1 MTEELYPYID
11 CIESLSKS
19 PLLRDGD
26 VFPFVRQVLIETSK
40 ALDCERVNV
49 WMLEDQDTVLANL
62 LSYDR
67 RYDKFDLQ
75 GSLDKASFPKY
86 FDHLLVNEIIVADN
100 AADEPK
106 NGELVLPYI
115 LPNGIHAMIDI
126 PLRSDGEMF
135 GVICYERLSP
145 HNWGADETKFVQSVA
160 QLLSLALETQ
170 KRKKLQE
177 YLQVLL
183 DQKNVL
189 LAEIHHRTKNNSSI
203 ILGIINLMKHK
214 TKDDYH
220 AELFDQLSQRV
231 FSLAAVQD
239 QLSATDNFERVDLAE
254 YLQNLAKNLKAT
266 YPNTE
271 QIETTL
277 NFEPVV
283 VPLKQAT
290 SIGLIVN
297 EAITNVYKYAFD
309 RNSQNMKLLVELK
322 RLNGRYQF
330 VISDNGKGFNQS
342 EKENGL
348 GFDLIYDL
356 ADQMDAEITVNA
368 MPGEGCTIELSFL
381 PHN

>member
-1 MTEELYPYID
+1 MTEKLYPYIE
-11 CIESLSKS
+11 CIETLSKS

-26 VFPFVRQVLIETSK
+26 VFPFVRQVLIESSK
-40 ALDCERVNV
+40 ALECERVNV
-49 WMLEDQDTVLANL
+49 WMLEEQNTVLANL

-67 RYDKFDLQ
+67 RYDKFELQ
-75 GSLDKASFPKY
+75 EALDKASFPNY

-106 NGELVLPYI
+106 NSELVLPYI
-115 LPNGIHAMIDI
+115 LPNGIQSMIDI

-135 GVICYERLSP
+135 GVICYERLKA
-145 HNWGADETKFVQSVA
+145 HAWQADETKFVQSVA

-183 DQKNVL
+183 DQKNIL

-203 ILGIINLMKHK
+203 VLGIISLMKHK
-214 TKDDYH
+214 AKDEYH
-220 AELFDQLSQRV
+220 KSLFDQLSQRV
-231 FSLAAVQD
+231 FSFAAVQD
-239 QLSATDNFERVDLAE
+239 QLSATDNFDRVDLAE
-254 YLQNLAKNLKAT
+254 YLYKLARNLAAT
-266 YPNTE
+266 YPNSE
-271 QIETTL
+271 KIETSL
-277 NFEPVV
+277 NFEEVV

-309 RNSQNMKLLVELK
+309 RHSTNMRLLVELK
-322 RLNGRYQF
+322 RSNGRYHF
-330 VISDNGKGFNQS
+330 IISDNGKGFNQN
-342 EKENGL
+342 EKEHGL

-356 ADQMDAEITVNA
+356 AEQMDAEITVNS
-368 MPGEGCTIELSFL
+368 MPGEGCTIELSFS
-381 PHN
+381 PNN

>member
-11 CIESLSKS
+11 CIERLSKS
-19 PLLRDGD
+19 PLLREGD
-26 VFPFVRQVLIETSK
+26 VFPFVRQVLVETSK

-49 WMLEDQDTVLANL
+49 WMLEEQDTVLANL

-67 RYDKFDLQ
+67 RYDKFELQ
-75 GSLDKASFPKY
+75 GALDRASFPNY
-86 FDHLLVNEIIVADN
+86 FEHLLVNEIIVADQ

-106 NGELVLPYI
+106 NSELVLPYI
-115 LPNGIHAMIDI
+115 LPNAIHAMIDI

-135 GVICYERLSP
+135 GVICYERLRP
-145 HNWGADETKFVQSVA
+145 HQWQADETKFVQSVA

-170 KRKKLQE
+170 KRKKLQD

-183 DQKNVL
+183 DQKNIL

-203 ILGIINLMKHK
+203 ILGMINLMKHK
-214 TKDDYH
+214 AKDDYH
-220 AELFDQLSQRV
+220 VGLFEQLSQRV
-231 FSLAAVQD
+231 FSFAAVQD
-239 QLSATDNFERVDLAE
+239 QLSATDNFERVDLSE

-266 YPNTE
+266 YPNAE
-271 QIETTL
+271 QIETSL

-322 RLNGRYQF
+322 RLNGRYHF
-330 VISDNGKGFNQS
+330 AISDNGKGFNQS

-356 ADQMDAEITVNA
+356 AEQMDAEVSVTS
-368 MPGEGCTIELSFL
+368 MPGEGCTIELSFV
-381 PHN
+381 PKA